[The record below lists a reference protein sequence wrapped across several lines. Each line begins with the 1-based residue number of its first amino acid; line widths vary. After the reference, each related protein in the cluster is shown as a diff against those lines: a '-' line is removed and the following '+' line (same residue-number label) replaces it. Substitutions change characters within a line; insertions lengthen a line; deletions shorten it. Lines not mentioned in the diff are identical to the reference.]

1 MVRRKKYMEAPS
13 PRSSSNYQTRKMQR
27 PEEART
33 LNIMLLISSTVHLIV
48 VVVYYHTIGGS

>member
-1 MVRRKKYMEAPS
+1 MEAPS